1 MKKTVMTLAMAA
13 TVALAGCSSSSD
25 DDDNGPD
32 TDNGNSATTV
42 TLGALVSAP
51 ANSQPADDGLD
62 QVNAD
67 LLNAFGDANTSPLEL
82 DDDETVST
90 FINKQKSAL

>member
-1 MKKTVMTLAMAA
+1 MKKTVMTLVMAA

-25 DDDNGPD
+25 DDDNG
-32 TDNGNSATTV
+32 TDPGTGGNTTTV
-42 TLGALVSAP
+42 TLDALVSSP

-82 DDDETVST
+82 DDNETVAT
-90 FINKQKSAL
+90 FIKKQKSAL